1 MVILPE
7 RFQEIPEEEMEETQC
22 LIIGGGPA
30 GLSAAIYTSRAGMDT
45 LVIGCDPKVAGDY
58 EIDNYFGFETTITG
72 KELIER
78 GHRQASRF
86 GTEIRCEKVLGVHH
100 GDNGGFHIKT
110 DHGEY
115 HACAV
120 ILATGV
126 SRARP
131 KIPGIGDYEGKG
143 VSYCVSC
150 DGYFYRGKPVVVAGE
165 GVFAANQALELT
177 NFTPD
182 VTICTL
188 GKTPTIPAEF
198 QERLKSLGVRI
209 VTENITALS
218 GSPGL
223 ESITFSE
230 SGEHLAQG
238 LFIALGEA
246 SSTDFAYTLGVARNG
261 NFIEVD
267 TEMKTNIDGVF
278 AAGDCTGG
286 FLQIAVAV
294 GEGALAGKSAITWL
308 KAQCP
313 KT

>member
-1 MVILPE
+1 
-7 RFQEIPEEEMEETQC
+7 MEEIQC

-58 EIDNYFGFETTITG
+58 EIDNYFGFENAITG

-78 GHRQASRF
+78 GRRQASRF
-86 GTEIRCEKVLGVHH
+86 AADIRCEKVLGVHH
-100 GDNGGFHIKT
+100 ADNGGFSVTT
-110 DHGEY
+110 DHGKY

-131 KIPGIGDYEGKG
+131 KIQGIGDYEGKG

-150 DGYFYRGKPVVVAGE
+150 DGFFYKGQPVVVAGE
-165 GVFAANQALELT
+165 SVFAANQALELI

-188 GKTPTIPAEF
+188 GKAPTIPDEF
-198 QERLKSLGVRI
+198 MERLNALGVRVI
-209 VTENITALS
+209 TENITALS
-218 GSPGL
+218 GSPAL

-230 SGEHLAQG
+230 SGPKPAQG

-246 SSTDFAYTLGVARNG
+246 SSTDFAYSLGVARSG

-267 TEMKTNIDGVF
+267 KEMKTNIEGVF

-294 GEGALAGKSAITWL
+294 GEGALAGKSAIAWL
-308 KAQCP
+308 KSKCP